1 MLSNRYGFVV
11 RRLASLVPLLLGIL
25 LVVMLLLALTPGDPA
40 RLVLGPRATQDEV
53 AQAREQLGIDQPL
66 WVRYFAYLAGA
77 LHGDLGQS
85 FKTGRSVSAQIF
97 EQLPITLLL
106 AGVAV
111 LMAIVISVPLAV
123 LAARSNGGV
132 ADHAVRGFN
141 VLGIGLPP
149 FWLAIM
155 LITYVALPTG
165 WFPVAGFGQTPAE
178 NLRSIFLP
186 ALVVAIAI
194 SPPMIRSLRTTIR
207 GLQTT
212 EYVLAGRTLGFTGFG
227 LTRRFVLRNALPP
240 LITVT
245 AVQASYAL
253 FGTVIVEVAFSLP
266 GMGQGLVTAAGARD
280 YPLVQGYTLVFA
292 LLIVLVFLLADIL
305 TAVID
310 PRVRISA

>member
-1 MLSNRYGFVV
+1 MISKRYGFVV
-11 RRLASLVPLLLGIL
+11 RRLASLIPLLLGIL

-40 RLVLGPRATQDEV
+40 RLVVGPRASDAEV
-53 AQAREQLGIDQPL
+53 AQAREQLGIDEPL
-66 WVRYFAYLAGA
+66 WTRYFEYLFGA
-77 LHGDLGQS
+77 LSGDLGQS
-85 FKTGRSVSAQIF
+85 FKTGRSVSAQIA
-97 EQLPITLLL
+97 EQLPVTLLL
-106 AGVAV
+106 AAVA
-111 LMAIVISVPLAV
+111 LLIAIAISVPLAV

-132 ADHAVRGFN
+132 ADHAVRAFN

-155 LITYVALPTG
+155 LITFVALPTG
-165 WFPVAGFGQTPAE
+165 WFPVAGFGQTPVD

-194 SPPMIRSLRTTIR
+194 APPMIRSLRSTMR
-207 GLQTT
+207 DLHTT
-212 EYVLAGRTLGFTGFG
+212 EYVLAGRTLGFEGVA
-227 LTRRFVLRNALPP
+227 LTRRFMLRNALPP

-292 LLIVLVFLLADIL
+292 LLIVLVFLLSDIL

>member
-1 MLSNRYGFVV
+1 MLSNRYGFVI
-11 RRLASLVPLLLGIL
+11 RRLASLIPLLLGIL

-40 RLVLGPRATQDEV
+40 RLVVGPRASQDEV
-53 AQAREQLGIDQPL
+53 DRARTQLGVDQPL
-66 WVRYFAYLAGA
+66 WARYFAYLVGA
-77 LHGDLGQS
+77 LHGDLGRS
-85 FKTGRSVSAQIF
+85 FKTGQSVGEQIAA
-97 EQLPITLLL
+97 QLPVTLLL
-106 AGVAV
+106 ALTAVFMAV
-111 LMAIVISVPLAV
+111 LIAIPLAV

-132 ADHAVRGFN
+132 ADHLVRGFN
-141 VLGIGLPP
+141 VLGIGLPS
-149 FWLAIM
+149 FWIAIM

-165 WFPVAGFGQTPAE
+165 WFPVAGFGQTPLE

-186 ALVVAIAI
+186 ALVVALAIA
-194 SPPMIRSLRTTIR
+194 PPMIRSLRATIR
-207 GLQTT
+207 ELDTT
-212 EYVLAGRTLGFTGFG
+212 EYVLAGRTLGFSGAG

-266 GMGQGLVTAAGARD
+266 GMGQGLVTAAGSRD

-292 LLIVLVFLLADIL
+292 LLIVLVFLAADIV
-305 TAVID
+305 TAIID